1 MRIFVSSTFEDLR
14 EHRAAAIR
22 VLRQLGHEVVA
33 MEDFVAG
40 GAVPLKRVLDDV
52 KRCDTYVG
60 IFAWRYG
67 FVVKVVNEAA
77 GPPVP
82 LPAGAELNVTS
93 ITHCEYL
100 QAKESHLEILAFLL
114 DESCAWPP
122 QLIDGFATSDPNAP
136 RDNSAIRALR
146 SAFQLERVVSYFT
159 SPADLEA
166 RVSAAVTVAGMSKQV
181 RLNLVQLGPSI
192 STISDSD
199 PFLGIRDSIV
209 QAGRHR
215 VLQIDLDTTWWS
227 TRLYL
232 AAWLAGRL
240 TEVRRFVVVQAG
252 EFIGLL
258 STSTI
263 VAALAPL
270 QPKLRRIHARL
281 HAVPA
286 ATAGVQAEMN
296 AVFELWQ
303 QVIGE
308 PVEEQSV
315 KIDVTA
321 DLLRR
326 WMGDAMLQQPVR
338 IADLAQASVVDLL
351 RLLDY
356 PNDFVPVVVQRDDLS
371 PTPTTAS
378 VKVVDKAALNAQLAQ
393 SYVIELMDRA
403 RIA

>member
-67 FVVKVVNEAA
+67 FVPKVAKDA
-77 GPPVP
+77 PSP
-82 LPAGAELNVTS
+82 LPLPPGAELNITS

-100 QAKESHLEILAFLL
+100 QAKTCDLEILAFLL

-122 QLIDGFATSDPNAP
+122 HLIDGFAISDPAAP

-240 TEVRRFVVVQAG
+240 TEVRRFVVVQAR

-263 VAALAPL
+263 VATLAPL
-270 QPKLRRIHARL
+270 QPKLRRMHARL
-281 HAVPA
+281 HAVPT
-286 ATAGVQAEMN
+286 ATADIQAEMN
-296 AVFELWQ
+296 AVFELWR
-303 QVIGE
+303 QVIGD
-308 PVEEQSV
+308 PVQEQAV
-315 KIDVTA
+315 KVDVTA

-356 PNDFVPVVVQRDDLS
+356 PNDFVPVVVQRDELS
-371 PTPTTAS
+371 PTTATES
-378 VKVVDKAALNAQLAQ
+378 IKVVDKEALNAQLAQ

>member
-67 FVVKVVNEAA
+67 FLPKVGKGAPA
-77 GPPVP
+77 LP
-82 LPAGAELNVTS
+82 LPPGAEPNSTS

-100 QAKESHLEILAFLL
+100 QAKASNLEILAFLL

-122 QLIDGFATSDPNAP
+122 HLIDGFATSDPAAP

-146 SAFQLERVVSYFT
+146 GAFQLERVVSYFT

-181 RLNLVQLGPSI
+181 RLNLVQLGPPI
-192 STISDSD
+192 STVSDSD
-199 PFLGIRDSIV
+199 PFMGIRDSIV
-209 QAGRHR
+209 GAGRHR
-215 VLQIDLDTTWWS
+215 VLQIELDTTWWS

-232 AAWLAGRL
+232 TAWLANRL
-240 TEVRRFVVVQAG
+240 TEVRRLVVLQAG
-252 EFIGLL
+252 EFIGLVA
-258 STSTI
+258 TSTI
-263 VAALAPL
+263 VATLAPL
-270 QPKLRRIHARL
+270 HPKLRKIHARL
-281 HAVPA
+281 RTMPA
-286 ATAGVQAEMN
+286 AATDIHSQME
-296 AVFELWQ
+296 AVFKLWQ
-303 QVIGE
+303 QVVGD
-308 PVEEQSV
+308 PRQEESV
-315 KIDVTA
+315 KVDVTS

-338 IADLAQASVVDLL
+338 ITDLAQASVVDLL

-356 PNDFVPVVVQRDDLS
+356 PNDFVPVVIQRGDLP
-371 PTPTTAS
+371 PTMATES
-378 VKVVDKAALNAQLAQ
+378 VKVVDKTALNAQLAQ

-403 RIA
+403 RIT